1 METIIDVKIFAK
13 NLKYIR
19 LKNKL
24 SKKAMAQKLGIGI
37 KTLNALENGILP
49 PRFRANTVFKI
60 KTEFGF
66 SPSQMFGVD
75 LSD

>member
-37 KTLNALENGILP
+37 KTLNALESGVLP
-49 PRFRANTVFKI
+49 PRFGANTVFIMQRK
-60 KTEFGF
+60 FGF